1 MDPQRSERGFC
12 NETEAPGTRLGFR
25 VLGLGFW
32 VWGLGF
38 RVLGLGLSVSIGN
51 PPFFK
56 VLEAP
61 VPLGSFEST
70 ANNSVSC
77 FLPIILSSQFLFRN
91 FALFF

>member
-1 MDPQRSERGFC
+1 MLCGLRG
-12 NETEAPGTRLGFR
+12 NHGGTQFR
-25 VLGLGFW
+25 MWLKLSNLNTHDGAFY
-32 VWGLGF
+32 GLGF
-38 RVLGLGLSVSIGN
+38 RAKRLHRE
-51 PPFFK
+51 PTFFK

>member
-1 MDPQRSERGFC
+1 M
-12 NETEAPGTRLGFR
+12 GFR
-25 VLGLGFW
+25 AKRLH
-32 VWGLGF
+32 
-38 RVLGLGLSVSIGN
+38 RE
-51 PPFFK
+51 PTCFK

-77 FLPIILSSQFLFRN
+77 FLPIILSSQFLFQY

>member
-1 MDPQRSERGFC
+1 MQAGQARRG
-12 NETEAPGTRLGFR
+12 LI
-25 VLGLGFW
+25 LD
-32 VWGLGF
+32 
-38 RVLGLGLSVSIGN
+38 LGLSVFMGN
-51 PPFFK
+51 PPFLRFM
-56 VLEAP
+56 EAP